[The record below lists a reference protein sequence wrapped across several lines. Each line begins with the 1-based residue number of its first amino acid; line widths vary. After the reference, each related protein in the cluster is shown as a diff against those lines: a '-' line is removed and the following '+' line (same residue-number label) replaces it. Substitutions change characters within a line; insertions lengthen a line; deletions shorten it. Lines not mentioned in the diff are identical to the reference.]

1 MEFIAIFRAWRFH
14 RRPVASY
21 GIDGNSKLDDE
32 TLAYAG
38 RISSGET
45 DALFEYIEKNRP
57 QLLAYI
63 GKNLSDSLKRKV
75 EAEDILQE
83 AAVSCLNAFDSIDFQ
98 KIDMFSWICQQC
110 QRRIIDSHRHF
121 FGAQK
126 RDAAKEIGL
135 NNAEPGHTADGG
147 LGRMIAASIT
157 SPSAAFSK
165 QQKEFQLQ
173 NMIGQLSED
182 AQTVLKLRFVEGL
195 ATKEIAQ
202 RMDRSDASVRVLLTR
217 TVKKLQADVGLE
229 HLTD

>member
-1 MEFIAIFRAWRFH
+1 MGMPSLFSGFFEFIGDQEILRDRLEF
-14 RRPVASY
+14 
-21 GIDGNSKLDDE
+21 NLDDE

-63 GKNLSDSLKRKV
+63 GKNLSDSLKRKI

-83 AAVSCLNAFDSIDFQ
+83 AAVSCLNAFDSIDFS

-110 QRRIIDSHRHF
+110 QRRIIDAHRHF
-121 FGAQK
+121 FAAQK

-135 NNAEPGHTADGG
+135 NNAEPGKTAGGG
-147 LGRMIAASIT
+147 LGNMIAASIT

-182 AQTVLKLRFVEGL
+182 AQEILRLRFVEGL
-195 ATKEIAQ
+195 ATKEIAK

-217 TVKKLQADVGLE
+217 TVKKLQSEVGLE
-229 HLTD
+229 HLSD